1 MNRFFI
7 YSLVLH
13 IIVVVLLVVGFN
25 FDLNS
30 KKPTEIP
37 ISMVFEK
44 VEQKRAAPK
53 LKPKPPKPDIPVESD
68 LPEEVVEQPVTKPE
82 PKQTPPKIKE
92 VKKQPEPEPIKP
104 EPAIEPLP
112 APKIKPKPKPKK
124 PKAVKVKRK
133 PKVRPKAIKKLKK
146 PKKVKQQDKQAFED
160 LLKEIDMQ
168 DQDSDEQAIEAD
180 NIAEQVTASEIDAVR
195 QTIYRCWIV
204 PAGARGAKDLKVDIE
219 MQVNQD
225 GRVYKADIV
234 NSNRYNNDPFFR
246 AAAESAQRAVLNPAC
261 NNLPL
266 DPAKYDQWKSITMT
280 FNPEDMFSD

>member
-13 IIVVVLLVVGFN
+13 IIVVVFLVVGFS

-44 VEQKRAAPK
+44 IEQKRAAPK
-53 LKPKPPKPDIPVESD
+53 LKPKPPKPDIPVEPD
-68 LPEEVVEQPVTKPE
+68 LPEEAIEQPVTNPE
-82 PKQTPPKIKE
+82 QKQTPPKIKE

-104 EPAIEPLP
+104 ELAIEPLP
-112 APKIKPKPKPKK
+112 TPKVKLKPKLKK
-124 PKAVKVKRK
+124 PKTVKVKRK
-133 PKVRPKAIKKLKK
+133 PRVRPKAIKKLKK

-168 DQDSDEQAIEAD
+168 DQESDEQAIEAD

-225 GRVYKADIV
+225 GRVYKAYIV
-234 NSNRYNNDPFFR
+234 NRGRYNSDPFFR

-261 NNLPL
+261 NKLPL